1 MQARTVSLFWRIF
14 AVNAGLLGLIAVL
27 LVATPVTLHAPPT
40 LTEALIILA
49 GLAVTVAANAV
60 LLRRVL
66 SPLGHL
72 ARRMQTVDLLRPG
85 QRLQVD
91 RDDEVGRVIR
101 AFNQM
106 LERLESERRRSAR
119 RTASF
124 ASSISPRRLGTASA
138 TEFSC
143 RSTPVRS

>member
-1 MQARTVSLFWRIF
+1 MRREHLESAAETYSHLRGLFS
-14 AVNAGLLGLIAVL
+14 VPGG
-27 LVATPVTLHAPPT
+27 TLM
-40 LTEALIILA
+40 ILA

-66 SPLGHL
+66 SPLEHL

-91 RDDEVGRVIR
+91 RKDEVGRVVR

-106 LERLESERRRSAR
+106 LERLESERRQSGR
-119 RTASF
+119 RVLAGHF
-124 ASSISPRRLGTASA
+124 G
-138 TEFSC
+138 
-143 RSTPVRS
+143 